1 MVTTNAN
8 YVAAMNRE
16 ELLGAGDRNLAAV
29 LRHLARTTPGAA
41 IEDDRDVLL
50 VSTSPTWPGPYHNAV
65 IRLDGALSPAAVFGR
80 AQAFFEPRCSGY
92 CVWIAAHRD
101 ADLEEAALA
110 AGYAQIS
117 AAGTPR
123 MVLEHR
129 LAPVP
134 PPPGITLEEVHDDVD
149 RLDFLT
155 VTVAAY
161 ADAPLPPDAAA
172 AQLASLD
179 SLRGPG
185 VRAVVARRA
194 GRPLGAAMVVADED
208 VAGIQT
214 VGTIPD
220 ARRQGLATACTA
232 WAANAGFALG
242 ARVVVLEA
250 SDAGEPVYTRMGFV
264 EISRYRWC
272 LGPPGR

>member
-1 MVTTNAN
+1 MAATDAN
-8 YVAAMNRE
+8 YVAAMDRE
-16 ELLGAGDRNLAAV
+16 DLLVAGDRNLAAV
-29 LRHLARTTPGAA
+29 LRHLGRTTPGADV
-41 IEDDRDVLL
+41 EDDGALL
-50 VSTSPTWPGPYHNAV
+50 LISTSPTWPGPYHNAA
-65 IRLDGALSPAAVFGR
+65 IRLDNSVSPATVLER
-80 AQAFFEPRCSGY
+80 AEIFFEPRCSGY

-101 ADLEEAALA
+101 ADLERIALA

-117 AAGTPR
+117 ATGTPR
-123 MVLEHR
+123 MVLQHR

-134 PPPGITLEEVHDDVD
+134 PPPGIALDEVDDDAD

-161 ADAPLPPDAAA
+161 ADAPLPPEAAA

-185 VRAVVARRA
+185 VRAVVARRQ
-194 GRPLGAAMVVADED
+194 GRPVAAAMVVVNED
-208 VAGIQT
+208 AASVQT

-220 ARRQGLATACTA
+220 ARREGLATACTA
-232 WAANAGFALG
+232 WAVEAGFGLG
-242 ARVVVLEA
+242 APVVVLEA